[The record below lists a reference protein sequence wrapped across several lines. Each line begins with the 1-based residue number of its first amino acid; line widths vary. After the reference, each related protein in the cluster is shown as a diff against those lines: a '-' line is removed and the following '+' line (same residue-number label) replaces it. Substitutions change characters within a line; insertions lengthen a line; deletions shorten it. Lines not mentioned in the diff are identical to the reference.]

1 MELNVYLSLPLIP
14 RTSDPML
21 WWADYVRQKDGLS
34 KSPLAQLAAIL
45 GSSSEIRC
53 DKLARILCRKRHWHS
68 KT

>member
-1 MELNVYLSLPLIP
+1 MELNEYLPLPLIP

-45 GSSSEIRC
+45 GSSSEIRYG
-53 DKLARILCRKRHWHS
+53 KRARVLCRRRHWHS